1 MREESQHRDV
11 RRMTN
16 VVSGAITGPQINSLS
31 KFIIHLPSASCHKPC
46 NMTPLKF
53 VLTSTPGGVE
63 LPPTHHPHTHT
74 PSFFSLLMEQAESL
88 MLKRLQLS
96 VSRLRGVLHWGL
108 SPLSTSYKLSL
119 LHSKNPPPTGGFTR
133 LCVTIKAENSDYS
146 LPMPIQKLS
155 KACFF
160 FFMIIFV
167 NILKINVS
175 I

>member
-63 LPPTHHPHTHT
+63 LPPTHHPHTHSHT
-74 PSFFSLLMEQAESL
+74 HTLLLFANGAGGATYAKKAAAVCQQVEGGPPLGVITTLYILQTLTTSFKKSSTYRWLHQAV
-88 MLKRLQLS
+88 R
-96 VSRLRGVLHWGL
+96 H
-108 SPLSTSYKLSL
+108 
-119 LHSKNPPPTGGFTR
+119 N
-133 LCVTIKAENSDYS
+133 
-146 LPMPIQKLS
+146 
-155 KACFF
+155 
-160 FFMIIFV
+160 
-167 NILKINVS
+167 
-175 I
+175 

>member
-63 LPPTHHPHTHT
+63 LPPTHHPHTHSHT
-74 PSFFSLLMEQAESL
+74 HTLLLLFANGAGGATYAKKAAAVCQQVEGGPPLGVITTLYILQTLTTSFKKSPTYRWLHQAV
-88 MLKRLQLS
+88 R
-96 VSRLRGVLHWGL
+96 H
-108 SPLSTSYKLSL
+108 
-119 LHSKNPPPTGGFTR
+119 N
-133 LCVTIKAENSDYS
+133 
-146 LPMPIQKLS
+146 
-155 KACFF
+155 
-160 FFMIIFV
+160 
-167 NILKINVS
+167 
-175 I
+175 